1 MTSFNSCDS
10 GVAQQVDGSTL
21 DVTKGPLSREFGF
34 IPNKEP
40 CILKL
45 YKGQE
50 IKFCNAS
57 HWLCNMHKVVKNTR
71 TPNYQEAY
79 IVVPSLLQVRACR
92 QLTKKNLDFKIL
104 AEHVEFGF
112 PLVWIMIFLSLSYL
126 QKNHASALIRPQ
138 GVDKHFGTE
147 IAKKSIY
154 GPFEKSPFDQTH
166 YSYLM
171 ARDKPEGAFESLL
184 TFHGL

>member
-57 HWLCNMHKVVKNTR
+57 QASTDWQQVGSDRNIVAKFPNLSGTWL
-71 TPNYQEAY
+71 
-79 IVVPSLLQVRACR
+79 
-92 QLTKKNLDFKIL
+92 
-104 AEHVEFGF
+104 
-112 PLVWIMIFLSLSYL
+112 
-126 QKNHASALIRPQ
+126 
-138 GVDKHFGTE
+138 
-147 IAKKSIY
+147 IY
-154 GPFEKSPFDQTH
+154 NNE
-166 YSYLM
+166 
-171 ARDKPEGAFESLL
+171 
-184 TFHGL
+184 